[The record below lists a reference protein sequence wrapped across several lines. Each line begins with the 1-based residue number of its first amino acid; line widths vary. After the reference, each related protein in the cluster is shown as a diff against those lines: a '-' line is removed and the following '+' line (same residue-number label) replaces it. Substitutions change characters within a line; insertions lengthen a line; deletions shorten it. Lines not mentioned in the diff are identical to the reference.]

1 MYHKNDEVC
10 FINELMKRYEDV
22 QANPHSGSC
31 KHQKDRKVNI
41 PK

>member
-1 MYHKNDEVC
+1 MRC

-22 QANPHSGSC
+22 QATQHYGSC